1 MLAAALLALAETNDW
16 GRKYL
21 EKNRFRKEFITLPSG
36 LQYRSVEE
44 GGGKHHPTPDTECL
58 CHYEGR
64 TAFQYE
70 PGKRRWQTFDSS
82 YKRKEPSPFT
92 PDGVIAGWREALLLM
107 VEGDKWELVIP
118 SELAYGDESMGPHIK
133 PGDILFFTLELV
145 KVSGATTAATSRLKE
160 LPAAV
165 ELTSLAHYHEWAED
179 ARPPMILGVFRKP
192 VYGQKLLGG
201 LRNAQTYLAQAG
213 GAACAFYAQS
223 RFDGKTNQYTGSEL
237 EDALQLTA
245 PNIYTS
251 MGDIGSGTKWTL
263 CEGVHLKKVET
274 QDDVQRA
281 IVSCARAAEKEEL

>member
-1 MLAAALLALAETNDW
+1 MIQV
-16 GRKYL
+16 RMPSPV
-21 EKNRFRKEFITLPSG
+21 RTLSLPVPKPSLVCAG
-36 LQYRSVEE
+36 Y
-44 GGGKHHPTPDTECL
+44 
-58 CHYEGR
+58 
-64 TAFQYE
+64 
-70 PGKRRWQTFDSS
+70 KRR
-82 YKRKEPSPFT
+82 EPSPFT

-145 KVSGATTAATSRLKE
+145 KVSGATTAATNRLRE
-160 LPAAV
+160 SPAAV
-165 ELTSLAHYHEWAED
+165 ELTSLAHYNEWAED

-192 VYGQKLLGG
+192 VYGQKLLAG

-223 RFDGKTNQYTGSEL
+223 RFDGRTNQYTSSEL

-274 QDDVQRA
+274 QDDVRRA
-281 IVSCARAAEKEEL
+281 IVSCARAAEKQEL